1 MYATNGHWLAVAK
14 LYEES
19 VDEPGLVPIE
29 TADVAK
35 VLAIVPDDAL
45 SKTTRIRAA
54 ESAITIDHGT
64 LESVTVVTHDLH
76 SPPIQDVVPSGLS
89 KKKHA
94 RLALNSEILRSASKA
109 FEAMYIGKGPVPLKF
124 YAMGETALD
133 PSILWSPKVPGF
145 FVVLM
150 PMREDGKRDMKW
162 WTEAAEAL
170 TALRNRPN
178 TPAEQAAAAE

>member
-14 LYEES
+14 LYEEH
-19 VDEPGLVPIE
+19 VEEPGLVPIE

-64 LESVTVVTHDLH
+64 PESVTLVTHEFH
-76 SPPIQDVVPSGLS
+76 SPPIQDVVPPGLS
-89 KKKHA
+89 KKKHP
-94 RLALNSEILRSASKA
+94 RLALSSELLRQSSKA
-109 FEAMYIGKGPVPLKF
+109 FEAMYIGKGPVPIKF

-133 PSILWSPKVPGF
+133 ASILWSPKTPGF

-150 PMREDGKRDMKW
+150 PMREDGKRDMRW
-162 WTEAAEAL
+162 WSEAAKAMNEIR
-170 TALRNRPN
+170 TRPV
-178 TPAEQAAAAE
+178 PAADPAAAAE